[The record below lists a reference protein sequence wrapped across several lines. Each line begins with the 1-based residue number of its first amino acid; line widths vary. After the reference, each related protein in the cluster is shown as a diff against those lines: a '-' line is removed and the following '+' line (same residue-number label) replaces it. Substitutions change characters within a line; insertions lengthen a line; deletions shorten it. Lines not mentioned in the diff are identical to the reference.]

1 MKTIILQNKF
11 AFTKKLREI
20 EEEMLEDYEEEY
32 ASDNGGPYRTQALY
46 LLLEVKEYL
55 NLLLPSFR
63 KISCMLE
70 QLFFVADTGETRYLA
85 ALEQRLAFAY
95 MMLDKIE
102 PYQRLKTIQ
111 YAARWIEYY
120 YRVYEKESTKAAE
133 RERVDKVF
141 AEIEA
146 MAAKKMSA
154 EEFKKKKKP
163 LPQKKSA
170 YPLRLYQHLD
180 GYVVGQDEV
189 KKTIAMAVHHYI
201 NYGIRNNVMMI
212 GPSGSGKNY
221 VMQILSEFE
230 ELKKEM
236 VVYVHDASQ
245 ITPNG
250 YRGGD
255 ISDIF
260 QGFVKMC
267 KMKGRSSEKGIIY
280 LDEIDKIIY
289 PNTDSNNE
297 NLNANIQRQLLS
309 ALAGTLVV
317 EGVDTSKIL
326 FILGGAFEEL
336 YALERQKEKEKK
348 HTMGF
353 YAAKEPQEETGE
365 ESNLRDMLMSLGAQ
379 KEFLGRITSI
389 ARMEKLGKEELKKI
403 LLHEKTGVITEKQ
416 ELYARDGL
424 ELAIEEDVYDF
435 LVEKMWKEDLGA
447 RSVRNVMEEV
457 LKNYNFDMLI
467 HGYQKMT
474 IHKGMF
480 TNQEKPYFEGGK
492 KDEKKNRNVGRLKPA
507 QVGRLAASGV

>member
-1 MKTIILQNKF
+1 MKPIIIQNKF
-11 AFTKKLREI
+11 AFAKKLREI
-20 EEEMLEDYEEEY
+20 EEEMLEAYEEDY
-32 ASDNGGPYRTQALY
+32 VNDKGGPYRTQALY
-46 LLLEVKEYL
+46 LLLEVKAYL
-55 NLLLPSFR
+55 HLLIPSFR
-63 KISCMLE
+63 RISCMME
-70 QLFFVADTGETRYLA
+70 QLLFVADSGETRYLA
-85 ALEQRLAFAY
+85 ELEQRLSFTY
-95 MMLDKIE
+95 MMLEKLE
-102 PYQRLKTIQ
+102 PYQRMKTIQ

-120 YRVYEKESTKAAE
+120 YRVYEKAGTKAAE
-133 RERVDKVF
+133 RERVEKAF
-141 AEIEA
+141 AEIEE
-146 MAAKKMSA
+146 MAAKKIS
-154 EEFKKKKKP
+154 EEKFKKKKKV
-163 LPQKKSA
+163 LSQKKNT
-170 YPLRLYQHLD
+170 YPLSLYQYLD

-189 KKTIAMAVHHYI
+189 KKTIAMAVHHYV
-201 NYGIRNNVMMI
+201 NHGIRNNVMMI

-260 QGFVKMC
+260 QGFVRMC
-267 KMKGRSSEKGIIY
+267 NRKGKSSKKGIIY

-289 PNTDSNNE
+289 TNTDSNNE

-309 ALAGTLVV
+309 ALAGTLVM
-317 EGVDTSKIL
+317 EGVDTSQIL

-336 YALERQKEKEKK
+336 YTLEKEKK
-348 HTMGF
+348 RTMGF
-353 YAAKEPQEETGE
+353 YAEKGPQSETRE
-365 ESNLRDMLMSLGAQ
+365 ESNLRDQLMVLGAQ

-403 LLHEKTGVITEKQ
+403 LLHEKTGVLKEKQ

-424 ELAIEEDVYDF
+424 ELVIEEDVYDF
-435 LVEKMWKEDLGA
+435 LVDKMWKEDLGA
-447 RSVRNVMEEV
+447 RSVRNVIEEV

-474 IHKGMF
+474 VHKGMF
-480 TNQEKPYFEGGK
+480 TDQEKPYFEGGK
-492 KDEKKNRNVGRLKPA
+492 EDEKKIRNVGRLKPIP
-507 QVGRLAASGV
+507 VGRLAASGV